1 MAEGFNFDRVRQN
14 LDLVNRIIPE
24 KLANTTKRYFLD
36 AFKSESWDGV
46 PWKEV
51 QRRTSGTK
59 AYNYPKK
66 KDLGRRTRK
75 ILIGKGSGRLRRA
88 VSISLRE
95 VNSKRIR
102 FLVDSTTIPYA
113 SVHNYGQR
121 TGRGSGFQ
129 MPQRKF
135 MGDSKALRKLQLK
148 DIKNQIDKI
157 WKQ

>member
-1 MAEGFNFDRVRQN
+1 MAEGFNFDKVRQN
-14 LDLVNRIIPE
+14 LDIVKNIIPE

-51 QRRTSGTK
+51 QRRTSGSK
-59 AYNYPKK
+59 AYKYPKK

-95 VNSKRIR
+95 ANSRRIR
-102 FLVDSTTIPYA
+102 FMVDSTTIPYA
-113 SVHNYGQR
+113 SRHNYGKD
-121 TGRGSGFQ
+121 G
-129 MPQRKF
+129 MPERKF
-135 MGDSKALRKLQLK
+135 MGDSKKLRTLQLEK
-148 DIKNQIDKI
+148 IKSQIDKI